1 LITLDGKRSAAGVL
15 EEVRAGVARRVAEGK
30 RRPHLAV
37 VLVGHDPASETYV
50 RHKHRDAEQ
59 VGITSADHRLPETAT
74 TAEVLEL
81 VRGLNADEDVSGMLV
96 QTPLP
101 PQIDSS
107 VVVEEIDPARDVD
120 GLHPL
125 NVGRLLRGEEA
136 LVACTPAGVLRLLD
150 DYEIEIEGRR
160 AVVLG
165 RSNIVGKPV
174 AVLLLHRNA
183 TVTICHS
190 RTRDLTAITREAD
203 ILVAAI
209 RSTAFVTPD
218 MVREGVVVV
227 DVGINPVDGRL
238 RGDVDPAVAEKAGWM
253 TPVPGGVGPMT
264 RAMLMW
270 NTLKPSSSAVP
281 DLSGGARLHH
291 GAGPLRH
298 QARAGTDACHP
309 GRARAPG
316 DGQARRARGRHQ
328 RQGLDD
334 RLPGGDTARSG
345 PPRRHDAEP
354 APAFLHRAGAPR
366 RTADLGI

>member
-1 LITLDGKRSAAGVL
+1 VITLDGKRSAAGVL
-15 EEVRAGVARRVAEGK
+15 DEVRAGVERRVGEGK
-30 RRPHLAV
+30 PRPHLAV

-81 VRGLNADEDVSGMLV
+81 VRRLNADQDVSGVLV

-101 PQIDSS
+101 RLVDGTAA
-107 VVVEEIDPARDVD
+107 VEAVDPARDVD

-125 NVGRLLRGEEA
+125 SVGRLLRGEEG
-136 LVACTPAGVLRLLD
+136 LVGCTPAGVLRLLD
-150 DYEIEIEGRR
+150 DYGIEIEGRR

-190 RTRDLTAITREAD
+190 RTRDISSITREAD

-218 MVREGVVVV
+218 MVKEGAAVV
-227 DVGINPVDGRL
+227 DVGINPVDGWL
-238 RGDVDPAVAEKAGWM
+238 RGDVDPAVAETAGWM

-270 NTLKPSSSAVP
+270 NTLKAE
-281 DLSGGARLHH
+281 
-291 GAGPLRH
+291 
-298 QARAGTDACHP
+298 Q
-309 GRARAPG
+309 
-316 DGQARRARGRHQ
+316 QRRR
-328 RQGLDD
+328 
-334 RLPGGDTARSG
+334 
-345 PPRRHDAEP
+345 
-354 APAFLHRAGAPR
+354 
-366 RTADLGI
+366 

>member
-1 LITLDGKRSAAGVL
+1 MTTMDGKRSAARVL
-15 EEVRAGVARRVAEGK
+15 EEVRQGVERRVAEGK
-30 RRPHLAV
+30 PRPHLAV

-59 VGITSADHRLPETAT
+59 VGISSADLRLPETAT
-74 TAEVLEL
+74 TAQVLDL
-81 VRGLNADEDVSGMLV
+81 VQGLNADQDVSGMLV

-101 PQIDSS
+101 PQIDATQ
-107 VVVEEIDPARDVD
+107 VVEAIDPARDVD

-136 LVACTPAGVLRLLD
+136 LVACTPAGILRLLD
-150 DYEIEIEGRR
+150 DYGVEIEGRR

-183 TVTICHS
+183 TVTVCHS
-190 RTRDLTAITREAD
+190 RTRDLATITRQAD

-209 RSTAFVTPD
+209 RSTAFVSPE

-270 NTLKPSSSAVP
+270 NTLKAE
-281 DLSGGARLHH
+281 
-291 GAGPLRH
+291 
-298 QARAGTDACHP
+298 Q
-309 GRARAPG
+309 
-316 DGQARRARGRHQ
+316 QRR
-328 RQGLDD
+328 
-334 RLPGGDTARSG
+334 P
-345 PPRRHDAEP
+345 
-354 APAFLHRAGAPR
+354 
-366 RTADLGI
+366 

>member
-1 LITLDGKRSAAGVL
+1 MDGKRSAAGVL
-15 EEVRAGVARRVAEGK
+15 EEVRARVERRIGEGK
-30 RRPHLAV
+30 PRPHLTV

-59 VGITSADHRLPETAT
+59 VGITSADHRLPEPAT
-74 TAEVLEL
+74 TEEVVDL
-81 VRGLNADEDVSGMLV
+81 VCRLNADPDVSGILV

-101 PQIDSS
+101 PQIDGTAA
-107 VVVEEIDPARDVD
+107 VEAIDPARDVD

-125 NVGRLLRGEEA
+125 SFGRLLRGEDG
-136 LVACTPAGVLRLLD
+136 LVGCTPAGVIRLLD
-150 DYEIEIEGRR
+150 DYGVEIEGRR

-165 RSNIVGKPV
+165 RSNIVGKPA

-190 RTRDLTAITREAD
+190 RTRDLPAITREAD

-218 MVREGVVVV
+218 MVSEGAAIV

-238 RGDVDPAVAEKAGWM
+238 RGDVDPAVSEKAGWM

-270 NTLKPSSSAVP
+270 NTLKAE
-281 DLSGGARLHH
+281 
-291 GAGPLRH
+291 
-298 QARAGTDACHP
+298 Q
-309 GRARAPG
+309 
-316 DGQARRARGRHQ
+316 QRR
-328 RQGLDD
+328 
-334 RLPGGDTARSG
+334 P
-345 PPRRHDAEP
+345 
-354 APAFLHRAGAPR
+354 
-366 RTADLGI
+366 

>member
-1 LITLDGKRSAAGVL
+1 VITLDGKRSAARVL
-15 EEVRAGVARRVAEGK
+15 EEVRQGVERRVGEGK
-30 RRPHLAV
+30 PRPHLSV

-59 VGITSADHRLPETAT
+59 VGITSADHRLPDTAT

-81 VRGLNADEDVSGMLV
+81 VGRLNADQDVSGILV

-101 PQIDSS
+101 PQVDGSAA
-107 VVVEEIDPARDVD
+107 VEAVDPARDVD
-120 GLHPL
+120 GLHPISL
-125 NVGRLLRGEEA
+125 GRLLRGEEG
-136 LVACTPAGVLRLLD
+136 LVGCTPAGVIRLLD
-150 DYEIEIEGRR
+150 DYGVEIEGRR

-165 RSNIVGKPV
+165 RSNIVGKPA

-190 RTRDLTAITREAD
+190 RTRDISTITREAD

-209 RSTAFVTPD
+209 RSPAFVTPE
-218 MVREGVVVV
+218 MVKEGAAVV

-270 NTLKPSSSAVP
+270 NTLKAE
-281 DLSGGARLHH
+281 R
-291 GAGPLRH
+291 
-298 QARAGTDACHP
+298 Q
-309 GRARAPG
+309 
-316 DGQARRARGRHQ
+316 RR
-328 RQGLDD
+328 
-334 RLPGGDTARSG
+334 P
-345 PPRRHDAEP
+345 
-354 APAFLHRAGAPR
+354 
-366 RTADLGI
+366 